1 MAISVCEVS
10 ITQAPLDL
18 PARGND
24 SAAGAIVD
32 FWGIVRAL
40 EDGREITGIE
50 YEAHLL
56 MAEHQ
61 MRALA
66 EIATS
71 EFGLI
76 KVVIRHR
83 IGFVPAA
90 EASIVVR
97 VESTRRSA
105 AFSANQWIMDELKQ
119 TVPIWKHP
127 VFKDADVSGRTS
139 AGTLHGRLDSSAAR
153 A

>member
-1 MAISVCEVS
+1 MANSVYEVS
-10 ITQAPLDL
+10 ITQSPLDL
-18 PARGND
+18 PARQNN
-24 SAAGAIVD
+24 AAVGAMID

-40 EDGREITGIE
+40 EEGKEITGIE
-50 YEAHLL
+50 YEAHAP

-61 MRALA
+61 MRSLA
-66 EIATS
+66 ETAISRFALT
-71 EFGLI
+71 

-83 IGFVPAA
+83 IGFVPAT

-97 VESTRRSA
+97 VESPRRSA
-105 AFSANQWIMDELKQ
+105 AFSASEWIMDELKR

-127 VFKDADVSGRTS
+127 VFKERDV
-139 AGTLHGRLDSSAAR
+139 AGKNAPEKRQGTLDSSSAR

>member
-10 ITQAPLDL
+10 ITQSPLDL

-24 SAAGAIVD
+24 SASGAVVD
-32 FWGIVRAL
+32 FWGVVRGL
-40 EDGREITGIE
+40 EDGKEITGIE
-50 YEAHLL
+50 YEAHLA

-61 MRALA
+61 MRHIA
-66 EIATS
+66 EIATGK
-71 EFGLI
+71 FGLA

-90 EASIVVR
+90 EASVVVR
-97 VESTRRSA
+97 VESARRSG
-105 AFSANQWIMDELKQ
+105 AFIANQWIMDELKR

-127 VFKDADVSGRTS
+127 VFKERNPSGETS
-139 AGTLHGRLDSSAAR
+139 AGQPGESLSSTSACA
-153 A
+153 

>member
-10 ITQAPLDL
+10 ITQFPLDL
-18 PARGND
+18 PVPENNA
-24 SAAGAIVD
+24 AAGAIVD
-32 FWGIVRAL
+32 FWGVVRAL
-40 EDGREITGIE
+40 EDGRELTGIE
-50 YEAHLL
+50 YEAHGP

-61 MRALA
+61 MRSLA
-66 EIATS
+66 DAAIGK
-71 EFGLI
+71 FGLTKLI
-76 KVVIRHR
+76 IRHR

-97 VESTRRSA
+97 VESSHRSA
-105 AFSANQWIMDELKQ
+105 AFSASQWIMDELKR

-127 VFKDADVSGRTS
+127 VFKDSS
-139 AGTLHGRLDSSAAR
+139 ASAETAGEKSPRSLDSSSVR

>member
-10 ITQAPLDL
+10 ITQSPLEL
-18 PARGND
+18 PARAND
-24 SAAGAIVD
+24 PASGAIVD
-32 FWGIVRAL
+32 FWGVVRAF

-50 YEAHLL
+50 YEANRP

-61 MRALA
+61 MRSLA
-66 EIATS
+66 EAAMGK
-71 EFGLI
+71 FGLAR
-76 KVVIRHR
+76 VLVRHR

-97 VESTRRSA
+97 VESARRAA

-119 TVPIWKHP
+119 TVPIWKNP
-127 VFKDADVSGRTS
+127 IFKESDP
-139 AGTLHGRLDSSAAR
+139 SSR